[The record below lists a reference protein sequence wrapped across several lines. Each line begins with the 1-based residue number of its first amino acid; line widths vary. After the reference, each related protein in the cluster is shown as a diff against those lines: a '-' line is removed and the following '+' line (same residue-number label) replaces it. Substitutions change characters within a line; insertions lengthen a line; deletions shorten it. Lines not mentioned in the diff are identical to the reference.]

1 MHGSTSIGINASGP
15 PSPPRELRFR
25 PGLCPAHTLWEH
37 HLQPP
42 PQALLKGEFGV
53 SGLQRQNQPGWRK

>member
-1 MHGSTSIGINASGP
+1 MHGSITIAIKASGP
-15 PSPPRELRFR
+15 LSPPRELRFR

-37 HLQPP
+37 QLQAP

-53 SGLQRQNQPGWRK
+53 SGLQKCNQPGWRK